1 MAVFDRIHR
10 MPFWARFSITFGI
23 LILLMLVVRTAP
35 WVKRAGRDLFVSMG
49 LPESEAVWLS
59 FFTFVAWP
67 GSLGELL
74 VLRLVVR
81 IEQPA
86 DWKRLFLVHRPD
98 WRGFWTL
105 LAVFGI
111 LIWLETLFLNR
122 LLWDPIESRLMSLGL
137 WTEPALPAPP
147 RAYLALNVIVLALLS
162 WAEMPEELYF
172 RGYLQREL
180 TVRLG
185 AVWGIVL
192 NVLIWDLWHIW
203 NPAMFVRRFFI
214 TLPHAIVVH
223 FRGRVWASMLV
234 HPLTNRIG
242 AVYGLLSG

>member
-10 MPFWARFSITFGI
+10 MPFWARFSITFGF
-23 LILLMLVVRTAP
+23 LVLLVLVVRIAP
-35 WVKRAGRDLFVSMG
+35 WVRRAGRDLFISMG

-59 FFTFVAWP
+59 FFTFVAWL

-74 VLRLVVR
+74 ALRLVVR
-81 IEQPA
+81 LEQPA

-98 WRGFWTL
+98 WRGFWIL

-111 LIWLETLFLNR
+111 LMWLENLFLNR
-122 LLWDPIESRLMSLGL
+122 LLWDPIEGWLMNLGL
-137 WTEPALPAPP
+137 WSEPALPAPP
-147 RAYLALNVIVLALLS
+147 RGYLALNVVVLALIS
-162 WAEMPEELYF
+162 WAEVPEEMYF

-185 AVWGIVL
+185 AFWGIVL

-203 NPAMFVRRFFI
+203 NPAMFVRRFFV

-223 FRGRVWASMLV
+223 LRGRVWAPMLV

-242 AVYGLLSG
+242 AIYGLLAR